1 MNPAD
6 AKTDDRQL
14 EARVLASLD
23 QMLAQHPQLLPL
35 IYHDLDK
42 RLGRKTFDV
51 NLLYEL
57 NKHLLA
63 GSMSQIRQDLFVLA
77 ELGFKKGGYFVEF
90 GATNGKDLS
99 NTYLLEKSYGWQGI
113 LAEPAVSWHAD
124 LSRNRDCH
132 IEKDC
137 VWRASGETLVF
148 NETDIRELS
157 TIDAFSDSDMHGE
170 ARKSGKSYQ
179 VPTISLNDL
188 LAKYEAPRKI
198 DYLSIDTEGS
208 EYEIL
213 QGFDFDQYEISI
225 ITCEHNYTPMR
236 DRIHD
241 LLSAKGYARKH
252 ENLSSFDDW
261 YVKA

>member
-1 MNPAD
+1 MNPAN
-6 AKTDDRQL
+6 ADDGQL

-23 QMLAQHPQLLPL
+23 QMLARHPRLLPL

-42 RLGRKTFDV
+42 RLGRNTFDV

-57 NKHLLA
+57 NKGLLA
-63 GSMSQIRQDLFVLA
+63 RSRSQIRQDLFVLA
-77 ELGFKKGGYFVEF
+77 ELGFKRGGYFVEF

-99 NTYLLEKSYGWQGI
+99 NTYLLEKSYGWHGI

-132 IEKDC
+132 IDKGC
-137 VWRASGETLVF
+137 VWRASGETLVL

-157 TIDAFSDSDMHGE
+157 TIDSFSDSDMHSE
-170 ARKSGKSYQ
+170 ARKSGKSYP

-188 LAKYEAPRKI
+188 LTKYEAPRKI

-208 EYEIL
+208 EFEIL
-213 QGFDFDQYEISI
+213 QGFDFRRYEIGV
-225 ITCEHNYTPMR
+225 ITCEHNYTQTR
-236 DRIHD
+236 ERIHD
-241 LLSAKGYARKH
+241 LLSANGYVRKYV
-252 ENLSSFDDW
+252 NLSRFDDW
-261 YVKA
+261 YVMA